1 MRKDIKKCIAL
12 SGYQV
17 RFADKDE
24 LIEKMKENMSP
35 SKLSKNNGSD
45 FEDEI
50 DSQKMEIDDEKED
63 NVFQELKKIIYQ
75 MLSILSNTGSLLHII
90 G

>member
-1 MRKDIKKCIAL
+1 MRKDIIKCIAL

-24 LIEKMKENMSP
+24 LIEKMKENISP

-50 DSQKMEIDDEKED
+50 DS
-63 NVFQELKKIIYQ
+63 
-75 MLSILSNTGSLLHII
+75 
-90 G
+90 